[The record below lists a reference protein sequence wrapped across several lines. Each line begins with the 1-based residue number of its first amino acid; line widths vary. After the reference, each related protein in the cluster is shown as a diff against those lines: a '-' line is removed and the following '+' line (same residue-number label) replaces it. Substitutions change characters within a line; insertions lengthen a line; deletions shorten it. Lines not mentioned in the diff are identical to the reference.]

1 MIKLEQIKSKEDFTT
16 KVLKIKKIEE
26 LFSRQLRSLPTNEFE
41 KRIFSLKGVI

>member
-26 LFSRQLRSLPTNEFE
+26 VEIYFHVAKKYNSRE
-41 KRIFSLKGVI
+41 